1 MVFQTFRQYAE
12 GLSDTFNP
20 MIVSVV
26 TNLINVGLN
35 YIMIYGKFGFP
46 AMGLMGAGYATLIAR
61 IAMALLMMWLIH
73 SKWKGISWSFDWSLI
88 KKMLKIGLPSGMQY
102 VFEVGAFATAA
113 IMVGWIS
120 AAALAAHQIALNIAA
135 VTYMAATGI
144 ASAATIRIG
153 NQMGLRNL
161 PDLRMTGYTSF
172 GMVAVFMATCGLL
185 LIFLRDVLAA
195 LYINDLAVQNM
206 AASLLIIAAAFQV
219 SDGLQ
224 AVGLGVLRGLT
235 DVKIPTL
242 VTFFAY
248 WLIAIPLGYVLGFT
262 LGLGVYG
269 IWYALLIGLTLAAVL
284 HIFRFR
290 NQLKKIRF

>member
-1 MVFQTFRQYAE
+1 
-12 GLSDTFNP
+12 
-20 MIVSVV
+20 
-26 TNLINVGLN
+26 
-35 YIMIYGKFGFP
+35 
-46 AMGLMGAGYATLIAR
+46 
-61 IAMALLMMWLIH
+61 
-73 SKWKGISWSFDWSLI
+73 
-88 KKMLKIGLPSGMQY
+88 
-102 VFEVGAFATAA
+102 
-113 IMVGWIS
+113 
-120 AAALAAHQIALNIAA
+120 
-135 VTYMAATGI
+135 
-144 ASAATIRIG
+144 
-153 NQMGLRNL
+153 LRNL